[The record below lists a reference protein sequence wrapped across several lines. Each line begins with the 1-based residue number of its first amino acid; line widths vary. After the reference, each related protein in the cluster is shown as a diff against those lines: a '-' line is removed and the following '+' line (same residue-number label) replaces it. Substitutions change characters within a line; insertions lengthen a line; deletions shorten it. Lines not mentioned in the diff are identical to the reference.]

1 MSIWDTHSHSGH
13 VYMNATGDEADDSYH
28 NYMDD
33 VQILSDLGVSSHVLV
48 QCILISSQ
56 HHLHVNNKIPAE
68 RV

>member
-48 QCILISSQ
+48 
-56 HHLHVNNKIPAE
+56 
-68 RV
+68 